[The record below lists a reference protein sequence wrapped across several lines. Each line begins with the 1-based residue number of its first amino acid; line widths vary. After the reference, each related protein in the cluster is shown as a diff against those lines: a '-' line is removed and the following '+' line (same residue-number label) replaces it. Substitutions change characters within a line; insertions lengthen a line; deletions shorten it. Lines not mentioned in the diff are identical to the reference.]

1 MMSLYGFIWDDF
13 CSWYLEMIKPAYE
26 RPIDRQTYE
35 ATLDLYGDL
44 MIALH
49 PFLPFITEEI
59 WHQLRERA
67 PGDDCMMQAYPK
79 GGQPDENLIYQVET
93 AKEVIAKVRELR
105 NQHQIKPREPLN
117 VQVQNSASA
126 RSLYELK
133 GLLPLIQKLAVLS
146 DFSFTE
152 TEAPN
157 SKSFIVGTEQYFV
170 ELNLEIDVVAE
181 RKKIEEE
188 LVYQAGFVKSIEGKL
203 SNERFVAGA
212 PQAVV
217 DNERKK
223 LADGLARIQ
232 ILKEQLEKLG

>member
-1 MMSLYGFIWDDF
+1 
-13 CSWYLEMIKPAYE
+13 
-26 RPIDRQTYE
+26 
-35 ATLDLYGDL
+35 
-44 MIALH
+44 
-49 PFLPFITEEI
+49 
-59 WHQLRERA
+59 
-67 PGDDCMMQAYPK
+67 
-79 GGQPDENLIYQVET
+79 
-93 AKEVIAKVRELR
+93 
-105 NQHQIKPREPLN
+105 
-117 VQVQNSASA
+117 
-126 RSLYELK
+126 LK

-203 SNERFVAGA
+203 ANERFVAGA